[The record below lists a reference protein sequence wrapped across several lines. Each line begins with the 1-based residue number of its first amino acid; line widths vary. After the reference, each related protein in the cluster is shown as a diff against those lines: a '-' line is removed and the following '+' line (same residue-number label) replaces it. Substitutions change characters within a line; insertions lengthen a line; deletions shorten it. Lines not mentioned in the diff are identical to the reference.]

1 MLTWISLV
9 IPRDN
14 KESINQS
21 NQNSNIYINIIIKQ
35 LNQLHN
41 QRTMINSKLQKLKEL
56 NDYLESLNKN
66 MFDMSIK
73 ELKDLNKKLDY
84 FNDSLKPF

>member
-35 LNQLHN
+35 LNRLHN

>member
-1 MLTWISLV
+1 MIL
-9 IPRDN
+9 RDN

-21 NQNSNIYINIIIKQ
+21 NQNSNIYINIIIKR
-35 LNQLHN
+35 HN
-41 QRTMINSKLQKLKEL
+41 RPHNLRTMINPKLQKLKEL
-56 NDYLESLNKN
+56 NNYLESLNKD
-66 MFDMSIK
+66 MFDMNIK